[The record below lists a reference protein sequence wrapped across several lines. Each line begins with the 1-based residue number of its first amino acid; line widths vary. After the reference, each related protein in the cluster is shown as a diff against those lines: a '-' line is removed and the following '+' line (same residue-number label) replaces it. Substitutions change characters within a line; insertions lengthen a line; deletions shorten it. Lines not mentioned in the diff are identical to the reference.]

1 MRALVYN
8 GPKDVSVVD
17 VPDATIEAPT
27 DAIVRITSTNICG
40 SDLHM
45 YEGRT
50 TVEQGKVLGHENMG
64 VVEEVGAGVTR
75 LKKGDRV
82 SLPFNIACGHCRNC
96 QRGSTAFCLEV
107 NPGSAGGAYG
117 YADMGPYDGGQAE
130 HLRVPFADFNALRLP
145 QGTEHELDFTMLS
158 DILPTGWH
166 GTRLAG
172 MQPGD
177 SVLVIGAGP
186 VGLMAAL
193 SAKVQGADQIFVV
206 DQLPDRLA
214 LAEQLGAT
222 PIDFAKGDPVEQ
234 VMELTKG
241 VGVDRGVEAVGW
253 QAHDHSGTEHPAG
266 TLDTL
271 VKAVRA
277 TGGIGV
283 VGVFPPADPNGP
295 DELMQEG
302 KIAFPFGEF
311 FTKGQTMGTGQANA
325 KAYNRQ
331 LRDLIIADKMQPS
344 FLVSHEM
351 SLDDAVDGYARFD
364 ARENGYTKIVLHP

>member
-107 NPGSAGGAYG
+107 NPGFAGGAYG

-172 MQPGD
+172 MEPGD

-193 SAKVQGADQIFVV
+193 SAKVQGADQVFVV

-214 LAEQLGAT
+214 LAEQIGAT
-222 PIDFAKGDPVEQ
+222 PVDFSKGDVVDQ

-253 QAHDHSGTEHPAG
+253 QAHDHSGVEHPAG

-302 KIAFPFGEF
+302 RIAFPFGEF
-311 FTKGQTMGTGQANA
+311 FTKGQTMGTGQADV
-325 KAYNRQ
+325 KKYNRQ
-331 LRDLIIADKMQPS
+331 LRDLIIADKIQPS

-364 ARENGYTKIVLHP
+364 AREHGYTKIVLHP

>member
-1 MRALVYN
+1 VRALVYN

-27 DAIVRITSTNICG
+27 DAIIRITSTNICG

-50 TVEQGKVLGHENMG
+50 TVEEGKVLGHENMG
-64 VVEEVGAGVTR
+64 VVEEVGSGVTR

-96 QRGSTAFCLEV
+96 QRGKTAFCLEV
-107 NPGSAGGAYG
+107 NPGFAGGAYG
-117 YADMGPYDGGQAE
+117 YADMGPYNGGQAE
-130 HLRVPFADFNALRLP
+130 HLRVPFADFNALHLP

-172 MQPGD
+172 LEPGD
-177 SVLVIGAGP
+177 SVLVMGAGP

-214 LAEQLGAT
+214 LAEQIGAT
-222 PIDFAKGDPVEQ
+222 PVDFSKGDVVDQ

-253 QAHDHSGTEHPAG
+253 QAHDHSGVEHPAG

-302 KIAFPFGEF
+302 RVAFPFGEF

-331 LRDLIIADKMQPS
+331 LRDLIIADKIQPS